1 MRNWEIRYRL
11 QPVGGKYF
19 FRRVEAKYQHE
30 ANAIFDAEMP
40 AATRCGSARP
50 VCHVAKY
57 DFETVVSR
65 FTTTPTKKT
74 TLNVSF

>member
-1 MRNWEIRYRL
+1 MRTWESRYRL

-40 AATRCGSARP
+40 SATRCGSARP
-50 VCHVAKY
+50 V
-57 DFETVVSR
+57 
-65 FTTTPTKKT
+65 
-74 TLNVSF
+74 

>member
-30 ANAIFDAEMP
+30 ALKKFKAEMP
-40 AATRCGSARP
+40 SAYPCGNARP
-50 VCHVAKY
+50 V
-57 DFETVVSR
+57 
-65 FTTTPTKKT
+65 
-74 TLNVSF
+74 

>member
-30 ANAIFDAEMP
+30 ALKIFQAEMP
-40 AATRCGSARP
+40 SAYPCGNARP
-50 VCHVAKY
+50 V
-57 DFETVVSR
+57 
-65 FTTTPTKKT
+65 
-74 TLNVSF
+74 